1 MNNYGNDWIK
11 VNLEELCD
19 DITVGHVG
27 SMANEYVDSG
37 IPFLRS
43 LNVKPFRIIKED
55 LKYISPEFH
64 EKLKKS
70 SLRSGDI
77 VIVRTGEPGACAIIP
92 HDFHNSNCSDVVIL
106 RPKSSVSN
114 RFLVYVE

>member
-1 MNNYGNDWIK
+1 MMNNYGNDWIK

-43 LNVKPFRIIKED
+43 LNVKP
-55 LKYISPEFH
+55 LNH
-64 EKLKKS
+64 
-70 SLRSGDI
+70 
-77 VIVRTGEPGACAIIP
+77 
-92 HDFHNSNCSDVVIL
+92 
-106 RPKSSVSN
+106 
-114 RFLVYVE
+114 